1 MKLKEIFELTESI
14 RRLEKDS
21 GIYGDI
27 ILLVNQ
33 ITRLEE
39 QRNLLSNAVK
49 EMLKII
55 ENIEFESD
63 DDIPSNDDMN
73 RWYRALII

>member
-21 GIYGDI
+21 GVYGDI
-27 ILLVNQ
+27 ILLVNR

-39 QRNLLSNAVK
+39 QRNHLSNAVK

-73 RWYRALII
+73 RWYRALLI

>member
-21 GIYGDI
+21 GVYGDI
-27 ILLVNQ
+27 ILLVNR

-39 QRNLLSNAVK
+39 QRNHLSNAVK

-63 DDIPSNDDMN
+63 DDTPSNDDMN
-73 RWYRALII
+73 RWYRALLI

>member
-1 MKLKEIFELTESI
+1 MKLKEIFELTASI

-21 GIYGDI
+21 GKYGDI

>member
-21 GIYGDI
+21 GVYGDI
-27 ILLVNQ
+27 ILLVNR

-39 QRNLLSNAVK
+39 QRNHLSNAVK

-73 RWYRALII
+73 RWHRALLT